1 MHSIHP
7 IENKE
12 HITDSIKF
20 HLDLIGYSIV
30 DQVSLRYLQ
39 PLQTSSFKFIQCI
52 KPSMT
57 GYNDIKNC
65 LFDIFNISKEENR
78 HFELL

>member
-39 PLQTSSFKFIQCI
+39 PLQTSSL
-52 KPSMT
+52 S
-57 GYNDIKNC
+57 
-65 LFDIFNISKEENR
+65 LFNVSN
-78 HFELL
+78 LV